1 MKMHMR
7 HAARWLLILMLC
19 GVVAAAPVLAQDDEA
34 TEEPAAAEE
43 VEGEEAP
50 ADAESSEEEGEHAED
65 EEHGDESAGEDV
77 EESEE
82 EESPEGVE
90 ILFLLLGIGAVLLV
104 GMFAIGQES
113 AKNTANKEE

>member
-50 ADAESSEEEGEHAED
+50 ADAESSEEEG
-65 EEHGDESAGEDV
+65 DESAGEDV